1 MDEAEP
7 LFHAIKKG
15 NAAEVSRLLDGNAAL
30 LGARQSGVSPLLTA
44 VYYQQAAVAR
54 LLLDRGAP
62 LDVFEASAVGD
73 AERLRDVL
81 AGEPARAN
89 EFAADGF
96 TPLGLASFFAHP
108 AVARLLLASGADP
121 SQAARNA
128 TRVAPLHSA
137 VAGGSVEIVR
147 ELLAHGADVHARQE
161 GGFTP
166 LHSAAGEGRQEM
178 VRLLLAHGADGA
190 ARSDAGKTPADMA
203 RERGHDAITELLS
216 PR

>member
-1 MDEAEP
+1 MDEAGP
-7 LFHAIKKG
+7 LFDAIKTG
-15 NAAEVSRLLDGNAAL
+15 NGEEVSRLLDGNAAL
-30 LGARQSGVSPLLTA
+30 LDARQSGVSPLLTA
-44 VYYQQAAVAR
+44 VYYRQAGVAR
-54 LLLDRGAP
+54 ILLDRVTR

-73 AERLRDVL
+73 AERLRELL
-81 AGEPARAN
+81 AAEPARSN

-108 AVARLLLASGADP
+108 TVARVLLASGADP
-121 SQAARNA
+121 SQAAHNG

-166 LHSAAGEGRQEM
+166 LHNAAFEGVEEM
-178 VRLLLAHGADGA
+178 ILLLLAHGSDRT
-190 ARSDAGKTPADMA
+190 ARTDAGKTTADLA
-203 RERGHDAITELLS
+203 REHGRPTAAELLG
-216 PR
+216 